1 MTNIDYSTFHKIIKN
16 KKGKNI
22 KLVLNHIENNNRKAY
37 ICKAK
42 ERKKYRW
49 AITDEHGWD
58 LNTKELRKVKLDKLN
73 QTNVNSKYLLHVSL
87 LKNGEFVVTTLYFS
101 YVDMILKINGNKFK
115 CKDLE
120 FAETLITSLCDSE
133 QYEIFPKYKL

>member
-1 MTNIDYSTFHKIIKN
+1 MIGY
-16 KKGKNI
+16 
-22 KLVLNHIENNNRKAY
+22 ENNEKFVNG
-37 ICKAK
+37 
-42 ERKKYRW
+42 KKYRW

-73 QTNVNSKYLLHVSL
+73 QTNVNSKYFLQVSL
-87 LKNGEFVVTTLYFS
+87 LKKGEFAVTTLYFS